1 MAELLPQERL
11 QPSLLD
17 RLTDYEPASQVEGRE
32 RRVLSTQRLRESV
45 LRDVGWLLN
54 TVQLAATVPLD
65 DYPQVAASVLNFG
78 VPDLAGTHMSGRNV
92 PDLERQITASLNLF
106 EPRILRDS
114 MKVTMTIKSGETD
127 RRALTFTVQGD
138 LWAQPVPQSMF
149 LKTQLDL
156 DTGAVTI
163 ADTGR

>member
-17 RLTDYEPASQVEGRE
+17 RLTDLEPVSQVEGRE
-32 RRVLSTQRLRESV
+32 RRVLSTQKLRESV
-45 LRDVGWLLN
+45 LRDVGWLMN

-65 DYPQVAASVLNFG
+65 DYPQVANSVLNYG

-92 PDLERQITASLNLF
+92 PDLERRITAALNLF
-106 EPRILRDS
+106 EPRILRHS
-114 MKVTMTIKSGETD
+114 MKVTMTLKAGETD

-149 LKTQLDL
+149 LKTELDL

-163 ADTGR
+163 VDTGR

>member
-17 RLTDYEPASQVEGRE
+17 RLTDHEPTTQVESRE

-54 TVQLAATVPLD
+54 TVQFAASTPLD
-65 DYPQVAASVLNFG
+65 DFPQVAASVLNYG
-78 VPDLAGTHMSGRNV
+78 VPDLAGTHTSGRNV
-92 PDLERQITASLNLF
+92 PELERQITVALNQF
-106 EPRILRDS
+106 EPRILRES
-114 MKVTMTIKSGETD
+114 MKVSIVLKSGETD

>member
-17 RLTDYEPASQVEGRE
+17 RLTDYEPANKAESRE
-32 RRVLSTQRLRESV
+32 QRVLSTQRLRESV

-54 TVQLAATVPLD
+54 TVQMAATQPLEEF
-65 DYPQVAASVLNFG
+65 PQVARSVLNFG
-78 VPDLAGTHMSGRNV
+78 VPDMAGTHLSGRNV
-92 PDLERQITASLNLF
+92 PALERQITMALNQF
-106 EPRILRDS
+106 EPRILKKS
-114 MKVTMTIKSGETD
+114 MKVTMTVKSGETD
-127 RRALTFTVQGD
+127 RRALTFTVVGD

-156 DTGAVTI
+156 DTGAVTV